1 MTSQVGHMPLF
12 CAAGSSLRRSS
23 GPSARQA
30 HGSSVTPGRPLAG
43 ESAYLC
49 CRDAEVLCEVS
60 GELVGAEV
68 AVGGDDVFDGCH
80 GQRRILQLTV
90 AFLQA

>member
-1 MTSQVGHMPLF
+1 MASLVGHMALS
-12 CAAGSSLRRSS
+12 CAAGSSLRRSGGS
-23 GPSARQA
+23 PAGQA
-30 HGSSVTPGRPLAG
+30 CGSSFPSGWVLAG

-49 CRDAEVLCEVS
+49 CRDAEVLFEVS

-68 AVGGDDVFDGCH
+68 AVGGDDVLEGCPS
-80 GQRRILQLTV
+80 QRRIVQLTV